1 MGQLFDFHGFLLN
14 MALVFDGVHFFL
26 LFRLLTLDDRVL
38 VLISGNVELSSLLDV
53 VGTRLLQ

>member
-1 MGQLFDFHGFLLN
+1 
-14 MALVFDGVHFFL
+14 MALVFDSVHFFL